1 MENGSYMLC
10 MRSNVR
16 RLGWYGDYVFGAGWE
31 EEIKK
36 THPAWNKSFLNY
48 ITEVSL
54 IRNRLGFELLI
65 SVIRSVNP
73 LFENTP

>member
-1 MENGSYMLC
+1 MLC
-10 MRSNVR
+10 VRSNVR
-16 RLGWYGDYVFGAGWE
+16 RIGRHCNYVFGAGRE
-31 EEIKK
+31 KIKK

-48 ITEVSL
+48 TIEVSL

-65 SVIRSVNP
+65 SVIRLVNP

>member
-1 MENGSYMLC
+1 MFCG
-10 MRSNVR
+10 RSNVR
-16 RLGWYGDYVFGAGWE
+16 RIGRYGDYVSGAGGRKK
-31 EEIKK
+31 IKK

-48 ITEVSL
+48 TIEVSL

-65 SVIRSVNP
+65 SVIRLVNP

>member
-1 MENGSYMLC
+1 MFCG
-10 MRSNVR
+10 RSNVR
-16 RLGWYGDYVFGAGWE
+16 RLGRHCNYMFGAGWGKK
-31 EEIKK
+31 IKK

-48 ITEVSL
+48 TIEVSL

-65 SVIRSVNP
+65 SVIRLVNP